1 MTDPIR
7 LRTLLGDTPRNKAL
21 RTGEVSSPFVTFD
34 FAKVTPVTDGFP
46 DMVRNDVYDFGEL
59 AIITFM
65 QAKLEQKPLVLLP
78 AVVVALPQ
86 HVALMF
92 NADRGPMRVEDL
104 PGKRVGVR
112 SFTQT
117 TGVWVR
123 GIMADYGVNFADLD
137 WVVFQEP
144 HVQGYRPPDF
154 VRRAPAGKTMLQMLL
169 DGELDAAVGIGAA
182 AAEHPQLQPLI
193 PEPLAAADD
202 WARRKGFTPINH
214 MAVVTRKLND
224 ERPDV
229 VRELYRLLDE
239 SKRAAPPA
247 PIGGHDPMPSGI
259 EANRPALEQAIE
271 FAFSQGVITRRLTV
285 DELFEDARRTLD
297 L

>member
-112 SFTQT
+112 SFSQT

-169 DGELDAAVGIGAA
+169 DGELDAALGIGAA
-182 AAEHPQLQPLI
+182 AAGHPQLQPLI
-193 PEPLAAADD
+193 PDPLVAADD

-239 SKRAAPPA
+239 SKRAAPPGS
-247 PIGGHDPMPSGI
+247 IGGHDPMPSGI
-259 EANRPALEQAIE
+259 EANRPALEQAVE